1 MGTTFRSDMSI
12 KLKKKKKKKKFTIKS
27 NYIKQ
32 ARRVEPY
39 PYKYGKQWEYG
50 DQADEGGSE

>member
-1 MGTTFRSDMSI
+1 MSI
-12 KLKKKKKKKKFTIKS
+12 KLKKKKKKKKFTIRS
-27 NYIKQ
+27 NYMKQ